1 MAARLN
7 VALVGA
13 GLMGSFHA
21 ETLAHRLPGA
31 RLAVIAD
38 ADEAKARDLIAQLEL
53 DDTRYEKDAQAA
65 ISDPSVQAVVIAT
78 PARFHADLIVMAAK
92 AGKPSFTEKPLSQ
105 TIAEADR
112 AIEAVAVAGT
122 FLQIGFQRRF
132 DRGFA
137 RARQAVDDGTL
148 GPIHLVRSITRAP
161 AVPRPEG
168 PIPWA
173 IFLETMIH
181 DFDVLRW
188 LAASEPVEVSAMAA
202 PLAWGEQVSTGLV
215 DTAVCT
221 VRFANGALGTADVS
235 FNGAFGYDVRAEVFG
250 TGGMMAIGD
259 GREDNASLYTAA
271 GVSRPHSAWFKPMF
285 GEAYTVEL
293 AHFVECA
300 RTGASPAVTGNDG
313 RESLRMALTA
323 IESCKTSQAVSLS
336 R

>member
-1 MAARLN
+1 MPARLN

-38 ADEAKARDLIAQLEL
+38 ADEAKARELIARLGL
-53 DDTRYEKDAQAA
+53 DDTRYERDAQAA
-65 ISDPSVQAVVIAT
+65 IDDPSVQAVAIAT
-78 PARFHADLIVMAAK
+78 PARFHADLIVAAAK
-92 AGKPSFTEKPLSQ
+92 AGKPSFTEKPLSH
-105 TIAEADR
+105 AVEEADR
-112 AIEAVAVAGT
+112 AIQAVAEAGT
-122 FLQIGFQRRF
+122 FLQVGFQRRF

-137 RARQAVDDGTL
+137 RARQAVEDGTL
-148 GPIHLVRSITRAP
+148 GSVHLLRSITRDP

-188 LAASEPVEVSAMAA
+188 LAGSEPVEVSAMAA
-202 PLAWGEQVSTGLV
+202 SIAWGEEVATGFV

-221 VRFANGALGTADVS
+221 VRFENGALGTADAS

-259 GREDNASLYTAA
+259 GREDNATLYTAA
-271 GVSRPHSAWFKPMF
+271 GVTRPHSAWFKPMF
-285 GEAYTVEL
+285 GEAYTAEL

-300 RTGASPAVTGNDG
+300 RTGARPAVTGEDG
-313 RESLRMALTA
+313 RESLRMALAA
-323 IESCKTSQAVSLS
+323 IKSVRSGQSTRFLS
-336 R
+336 

>member
-1 MAARLN
+1 LN

-21 ETLAHRLPGA
+21 ETLAHRLPHA
-31 RLAVIAD
+31 RLAVVAD
-38 ADEAKARDLIAQLEL
+38 ADEAKARDLLSRLGL
-53 DDTRYEKDAQAA
+53 DETRYERDAQAA
-65 ISDPSVQAVVIAT
+65 VDDPSVQAVVIAT
-78 PARFHADLIVMAAK
+78 PARFHAELIVAAAR
-92 AGKPSFTEKPLSQ
+92 AGKPSFTEKPLAH

-112 AIEAVAVAGT
+112 AIEAVAAAGT
-122 FLQIGFQRRF
+122 FLQVGFQRRF

-137 RARQAVDDGTL
+137 RARQAVDDGTI
-148 GPIHLVRSITRAP
+148 GQVHLLRSITRDP

-168 PIPWA
+168 PLPWA

-188 LAASEPVEVSAMAA
+188 LAGSEPVEVSAMAA
-202 PLAWGEQVSTGLV
+202 SLAWGEQVATGFV

-221 VRFANGALGTADVS
+221 VRFANGALATADVS

-250 TGGMMAIGD
+250 TGGMMAVGD

-285 GEAYTVEL
+285 GEAYTAEL

-300 RTGASPAVTGNDG
+300 RTGTTPTVTGLDG
-313 RESLRMALTA
+313 RESLQMALAA
-323 IESCKTSQAVSLS
+323 IESAQSGRTILLT
-336 R
+336 